1 MPPIK
6 GDKDELKEGKGL
18 KILISNT
25 QLTTFP
31 VLVAQ
36 VKAQNNSYKLKSEIR
51 RQILYYFTSI
61 IKSLYNNFVRI

>member
-36 VKAQNNSYKLKSEIR
+36 VKAK
-51 RQILYYFTSI
+51 I
-61 IKSLYNNFVRI
+61 IHTN